1 MPQRPRDSALGRI
14 RLRHLQCFLAVA
26 QFGNLRRA
34 AQALAITQPA
44 VTKTLNE
51 LEALLAR
58 PLFVRGRHGATLTA
72 DGENFMRHASDSVDA
87 LAQAVDSVLREPDA
101 APLRIGVLPTVAAA
115 FLPTVL
121 SAFAARWPLV
131 PVRVATG
138 RNAELIALLR
148 ARELDAVI
156 GRLSDPELM
165 AGLSFEPLY
174 AEPMVIALRPGHALA
189 PTKAHAKT
197 LPARTKAPAPVLAA
211 IGTHPLVL
219 PPAGTLI
226 RQVAD
231 NFLRRHGITAQ
242 AGLVETLDTSLARAL
257 VLQADNLWFTP
268 RGAVQADLD
277 AGAMQRLGVDLTPDE
292 AVGLMLRTGPSAS
305 ATVQSFVGA
314 VRTHAASQR
323 RSPTRRVR

>member
-1 MPQRPRDSALGRI
+1 MPHRTRDTALARI

-58 PLFVRGRHGATLTA
+58 PLFARGRHGATLTPE
-72 DGENFMRHASDSVDA
+72 GESFMRHASDSVNA
-87 LAQAVDSVLREPDA
+87 LGQAVDSVLREPEA

-115 FLPTVL
+115 FLPGVL
-121 SAFAARWPLV
+121 QAFSARWPLV
-131 PVRVATG
+131 TVCVATG
-138 RNAELIALLR
+138 RNAQLIEQLR

-156 GRLSDPELM
+156 GRLSDPALM

-189 PTKAHAKT
+189 PRATRKT
-197 LPARTKAPAPVLAA
+197 STTPALAQ

-231 NFLRRHGITAQ
+231 GFLSRHGIGPQ
-242 AGLVETLDTSLARAL
+242 AGVVETLDTALARAL
-257 VLQADNLWFTP
+257 VLQADNLWFTS

-277 AGAMQRLGVDLTPDE
+277 AGTLARLGVSLTPDE
-292 AVGLMLRTGPSAS
+292 AVGLMLRAERTTG
-305 ATVQSFVGA
+305 ATVQTFIAA
-314 VRTHAASQR
+314 VRARAAAQR
-323 RSPTRRVR
+323 PASKRKIR